1 MVRRPCA
8 EVTAPMPMAVGPLP
22 IRERTQSWPHW
33 LALAEVE
40 RPLQVDCV
48 EKRSSD
54 DGCNCL
60 STWARAR

>member
-54 DGCNCL
+54 DGL
-60 STWARAR
+60 